1 MKKQNI
7 VCNALWKGFLDD
19 SFQFT
24 AVSIPA
30 YCSFVLIASSNLT
43 VAERSSTRLYISFQ
57 LDGGF
62 VENLS
67 ESEARSKGLLAPAGL
82 TNLINTCYAN
92 SVVQVLHNIPELKE
106 GVLSYSL
113 NNNAGGT
120 PGALVQKLRDTFEEL
135 DKSTEAVRP
144 FAFIN
149 VWMLGAIHGRKFVAA
164 KCSDIANAACI
175 SSKTRR
181 SSAPTC

>member
-19 SFQFT
+19 SFQFN

-30 YCSFVLIASSNLT
+30 YCSFVLIASSNIS
-43 VAERSSTRLYISFQ
+43 VAEISSRRWCTSFQ
-57 LDGGF
+57 LGGGF

-67 ESEARSKGLLAPAGL
+67 ESEARSKGYLAPAGL
-82 TNLINTCYAN
+82 TNLMNTCYAN

-106 GVLSYSL
+106 GVMSYSL
-113 NNNAGGT
+113 NNNPGGT
-120 PGALVQKLRDTFEEL
+120 PGALVQKLRDTFSDL

-149 VWMLGAIHGRKFVAA
+149 VSVLGAIHCRKFVAA
-164 KCSDIANAACI
+164 KCSDIANAVCT
-175 SSKTRR
+175 SSKTRK
-181 SSAPTC
+181 SSVPTC

>member
-1 MKKQNI
+1 M
-7 VCNALWKGFLDD
+7 
-19 SFQFT
+19 
-24 AVSIPA
+24 
-30 YCSFVLIASSNLT
+30 
-43 VAERSSTRLYISFQ
+43 
-57 LDGGF
+57 
-62 VENLS
+62 
-67 ESEARSKGLLAPAGL
+67 LAPAGL

-149 VWMLGAIHGRKFVAA
+149 VWMLGAIYGRKFVAA